1 MTRPLYESS
10 GDRCREQEVAKLV
23 EERWR
28 VVAQKMPMRYE
39 FDYMLMRPEPSRQVA
54 IMEVKCRNAKYDTL
68 IISMQKVVTMQTYHQ
83 QFGVPAVLAVSW
95 PDEEPKYT
103 LLEPAR
109 TSKYIVEWGGRDDR
123 GDDQD
128 KEPVIHIPV
137 EHFRHFRSA
146 TREEPA

>member
-10 GDRCREQEVAKLV
+10 EDRSREQEVAKLV
-23 EERWR
+23 EERWG

-39 FDYMLMRPEPSRQVA
+39 FDYMLMRSSPSRQVA
-54 IMEVKCRNAKYDTL
+54 IMEVKCRLKKYDTL
-68 IISMQKVVTMQTYHQ
+68 LISMQKVVTMQMYHQ
-83 QFGVPAVLAVSW
+83 QFNVPAVLAVSW
-95 PDEEPKYT
+95 PNEEPMYT

-109 TSKYIVEWGGRDDR
+109 TSKYEVEWGGRDDR

-137 EHFRHFRSA
+137 EHFRHFRSSA
-146 TREEPA
+146 